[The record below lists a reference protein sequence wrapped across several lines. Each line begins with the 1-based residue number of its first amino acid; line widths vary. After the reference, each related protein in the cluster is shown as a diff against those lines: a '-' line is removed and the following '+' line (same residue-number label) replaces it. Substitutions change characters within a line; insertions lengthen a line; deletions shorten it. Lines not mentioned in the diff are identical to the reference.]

1 MSVMHEQ
8 GVCVCVCVCESHQIV
23 SHRVVGEFEETCN
36 YSLVISGYHR
46 YHEWSHAWLQSSG
59 RV

>member
-8 GVCVCVCVCESHQIV
+8 GVCVCVSHQIV

-46 YHEWSHAWLQSSG
+46 YHGWSHAWLQSSG